1 MGFFGRYLFFELKLG
16 IKVTLKSMGSLC
28 MVFLLTIAGGIAAGY
43 FMQQSQIFKS
53 VQVGV
58 VIPGEEETSRLIA
71 QFLASMDSVKSVCEF
86 VYLDEKEAE
95 KKLHDGT
102 LQAVVKLPEN
112 FYEDMDS
119 GKNTPAVVYFPS
131 QTKWNTYMF
140 RELLM
145 DGISL
150 VQTTEAGVYAALDAS
165 KYRDIRMEWDDV
177 GDFVFMEYLEQAF
190 RRGEIFQ
197 ETVYSP
203 FGEVGLYQYYTA
215 SVFVMFLLL
224 CGLNYGFLYQKKESA
239 VEEKLR
245 AYGIGPVRQSVIK
258 IFVMTGMLWMLSSI
272 VYLLLC
278 AGNLLLKHPFL
289 WLDGETFILLFPFC
303 LGISSFFHMIYALAG
318 GGSQGSV
325 CLLAVNAGM
334 ALCSGLIV
342 PSVYLSKPLRAIG
355 SIVPLN
361 LWSRYETGML
371 FHVTES
377 RDLLMILL
385 LSALTGAIGTLWLWK
400 DTGFGMRCS

>member
-1 MGFFGRYLFFELKLG
+1 MGFFGRYQFFEFKLG
-16 IKVTLKSMGSLC
+16 IKVTLKSMGRLC
-28 MVFLLTIAGGIAAGY
+28 MVYLLTIAGGIAAGY

-119 GKNTPAVVYFPS
+119 GKNTPAVIDFPS

-177 GDFVFMEYLEQAF
+177 GDRSEE
-190 RRGEIFQ
+190 RR
-197 ETVYSP
+197 
-203 FGEVGLYQYYTA
+203 VG
-215 SVFVMFLLL
+215 
-224 CGLNYGFLYQKKESA
+224 KECR
-239 VEEKLR
+239 L
-245 AYGIGPVRQSVIK
+245 
-258 IFVMTGMLWMLSSI
+258 
-272 VYLLLC
+272 
-278 AGNLLLKHPFL
+278 
-289 WLDGETFILLFPFC
+289 
-303 LGISSFFHMIYALAG
+303 
-318 GGSQGSV
+318 
-325 CLLAVNAGM
+325 
-334 ALCSGLIV
+334 
-342 PSVYLSKPLRAIG
+342 
-355 SIVPLN
+355 
-361 LWSRYETGML
+361 
-371 FHVTES
+371 
-377 RDLLMILL
+377 
-385 LSALTGAIGTLWLWK
+385 
-400 DTGFGMRCS
+400 